1 MSLLELT
8 ITAGPTRGQ
17 RVRVN
22 ESPAAFGRDPGNP
35 LVIDLPTVSRVH
47 GELHRAGDDWEL
59 HNLSPNGTRVN
70 GKRVTTK
77 PRTLQHGD
85 RIVVGDEEVMSVA
98 LRAGGEA
105 EAPGAAEGGAGAAE
119 AGPGGRPG
127 AAGGVAEGRGRKKP
141 RMSARAK
148 LWTTIFGFWVVV
160 FVVAYLLVGGEN
172 GVTQAG
178 GPDVERLSDEQIAAA
193 IREPLE
199 KQEPNERNAVEWLN
213 RAELYYQT
221 TVADERNV
229 FRAYNAYRTAL
240 SYAIGND
247 FTDDR
252 DPWGGQARSDLALAQ
267 RRHIDLQRR
276 LTAEVQERYK
286 DAYGKLKSR
295 RYAAA
300 QDAFRGLMTYYDA
313 PDNAIF
319 RNAQRQ
325 RDAARRLGE
334 G

>member
-77 PRTLQHGD
+77 PRTLAHGD

-98 LRAGGEA
+98 LRAGAEA
-105 EAPGAAEGGAGAAE
+105 EAAGAAAEAAEGGAG
-119 AGPGGRPG
+119 PGPG
-127 AAGGVAEGRGRKKP
+127 AAGGAAEGRGRKKP

-148 LWTTIFGFWVVV
+148 LWATIFGFWIVV

-172 GVTQAG
+172 RGPQAG
-178 GPDVERLSDEQIAAA
+178 GPDVDRLSDEQIAAA

-213 RAELYYQT
+213 NAELYHQT
-221 TVADERNV
+221 IVADERNV

-252 DPWGGQARSDLALAQ
+252 DTWGGQARSDLALAQ
-267 RRHIDLQRR
+267 RRHIDLQRQ

-313 PDNAIF
+313 PDSAIF

>member
-1 MSLLELT
+1 MSQLEVA

-17 RVRVN
+17 RVRVLQ
-22 ESPAAFGRDPGNP
+22 SPAAFGRDPGNP

-47 GELHRAGDDWEL
+47 GELHRDGDDWTL

-85 RIVVGDEEVMSVA
+85 SIVVGDEEVMTVT
-98 LRAGGEA
+98 LRPDTVGEQAAAGEPA
-105 EAPGAAEGGAGAAE
+105 
-119 AGPGGRPG
+119 
-127 AAGGVAEGRGRKKP
+127 AAGGAAASIEDTPSRKPKVSN
-141 RMSARAK
+141 RTK
-148 LWTTIFGFWVVV
+148 LWASIFGFWVVA
-160 FVVAYLLVGGEN
+160 FVVAFLLFGGEN
-172 GVTQAG
+172 SSTRAD

-193 IREPLE
+193 IREPLPE
-199 KQEPNERNAVEWLN
+199 QEPNERNAVEWLD
-213 RAELYYQT
+213 RADLYYQT
-221 TVADERNV
+221 IVADDRNV

-240 SYAIGND
+240 SYAIGED

-252 DPWGGQARSDLALAQ
+252 DAWGGKAVFELAAAQ

-276 LTAEVQERYK
+276 LIAEVQERYK

-295 RYAAA
+295 QYRRA
-300 QDAFRGLMTYYDA
+300 QEAFADLMRYYDA
-313 PDNAIF
+313 PSNPVI

-325 RDAARRLGE
+325 RDLARRLE
-334 G
+334 AR